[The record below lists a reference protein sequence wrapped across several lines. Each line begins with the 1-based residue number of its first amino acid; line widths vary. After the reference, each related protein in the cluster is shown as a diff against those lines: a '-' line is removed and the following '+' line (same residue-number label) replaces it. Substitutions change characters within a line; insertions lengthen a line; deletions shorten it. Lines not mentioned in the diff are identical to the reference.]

1 MLADGSKRAVGLSR
15 AGTAF
20 AGWVQQNRRAR
31 LVSGNKAAY
40 WICDTGIFFGFCGE
54 TLHVA
59 SASETISAWVS
70 SLRYD
75 DIPADVVASTRL
87 RILDVIGLSIAGGET
102 PFGKSVRA
110 SASAWP
116 GTAARLWGTSGTASA
131 VGAAFVNGACSQTL
145 EYDDTHNESVV
156 HMSSPAV
163 AAALAL
169 ADEHKAS
176 GKAIVTAIAL
186 GNEMSCRVG
195 SVTPQQFHKR
205 GFHPS
210 GLFAPF
216 GVCWLAGKLLGLD
229 AGQMSRAAGITGS
242 YAAGLI
248 QCWVDG
254 TQSKFL
260 HPGWA
265 AQSGIAAAI
274 LGKNGVTGPSEVF
287 EGRFGLFASHLQAA
301 DPAPNFDRLTKEL
314 GTFWDSRASSFK
326 PFPVAHV
333 IHPYIDALLR
343 LRERHGLTPDKIE
356 KIVVP
361 VAPFIVPIV
370 CEPVEEKRRPNTD
383 SHGRVS
389 IQYTLAE
396 ALALGRIGKDAYA
409 ESSLRDPTILALA
422 DRVEFVVDPSMPGS
436 EQFKG
441 VVEVFARD
449 GGHWTEIEEY
459 NHGSPE
465 NPMTDADIEAKFR
478 ENVEGVLSEGQATRV
493 VEAMMAV
500 ETMPDASAI
509 GALLVRNG

>member
-1 MLADGSKRAVGLSR
+1 M
-15 AGTAF
+15 
-20 AGWVQQNRRAR
+20 
-31 LVSGNKAAY
+31 
-40 WICDTGIFFGFCGE
+40 
-54 TLHVA
+54 
-59 SASETISAWVS
+59 SEAMSAWVAS
-70 SLRYD
+70 TRFD

-87 RILDVIGLSIAGGET
+87 RILDVIGLSIAGGEI
-102 PFGKSVRA
+102 PFGAGVRA

-116 GTAARLWGTSGTASA
+116 GTAARLWGTTGTASA
-131 VGAAFVNGACSQTL
+131 AGAAFVNGACSQAL
-145 EYDDTHNESVV
+145 EYDDTHNESIV

-169 ADEHKAS
+169 ADETKAS
-176 GKAIVTAIAL
+176 GKDIVTAIAI
-186 GNEMSCRVG
+186 GNELSCRVG

-216 GVCWLAGKLLGLD
+216 GVCWLAGHLLGLD

-242 YAAGLI
+242 FAAGLI

-265 AQSGIAAAI
+265 AQSGIIAAT
-274 LGKNGVTGPSEVF
+274 LGKNGVTGPGEVF
-287 EGRFGLFASHLQAA
+287 EGRFGLFASHLQNAE
-301 DPAPNFDRLTKEL
+301 PEPNFGRLTVDL
-314 GTFWDSRASSFK
+314 GTCWDSRASSFK

-343 LRERHGLTPDKIE
+343 LRGRHGLRPDMIE
-356 KIVVP
+356 RIVVP
-361 VAPFIVPIV
+361 VAPYIVSIV
-370 CEPVEEKRRPNTD
+370 CEPVDEKRRPNTD

-409 ESSLRDPTILALA
+409 ESSLRDPVILALA
-422 DRVEFVVDPSMPGS
+422 DRVEFVVDPAMPGS

-441 VVEVFARD
+441 VVEIVLRD
-449 GGHWTEIEEY
+449 GRRLTEIEEH
-459 NHGSPE
+459 NHGSPQ
-465 NPMTDADIEAKFR
+465 NPMSDAAIEAKFR
-478 ENVEGVLSEGQATRV
+478 ENVGDTLSETQATRV
-493 VEAMMAV
+493 VEMVMGV
-500 ETMPDASAI
+500 ETLPDASAVS
-509 GALLVRNG
+509 ALLVPTHG

>member
-1 MLADGSKRAVGLSR
+1 M
-15 AGTAF
+15 
-20 AGWVQQNRRAR
+20 
-31 LVSGNKAAY
+31 KAPAY
-40 WICDTGIFFGFCGE
+40 RFRDTGIFLSSSE
-54 TLHVA
+54 SKIIVA
-59 SASETISAWVS
+59 SASDVISNWVS
-70 SLRYD
+70 AISFEDL
-75 DIPADVVASTRL
+75 PADVVASTRL

-102 PFGKSVRA
+102 SFGKSVRA
-110 SASAWP
+110 SATAWP
-116 GTAARLWGTSGTASA
+116 GTAARLWGTDATASA
-131 VGAAFVNGACSQTL
+131 VGAAFVNGACSQAL

-169 ADEHKAS
+169 ADETRAS
-176 GKAIVTAIAL
+176 GKDVVTAIAL
-186 GNEMSCRVG
+186 GNEISCRVG

-216 GVCWLAGKLLGLD
+216 GVCWLAGHLLGLD
-229 AGQMSRAAGITGS
+229 AGQMSKAAGITGS
-242 YAAGLI
+242 FAAGLI

-274 LGKNGVTGPSEVF
+274 LGKNGVTGPGEVF
-287 EGRFGLFASHLQAA
+287 EGRFGLFASHLQNAE
-301 DPAPNFDRLTKEL
+301 PEPNFARLTRDL
-314 GTFWDSRASSFK
+314 GTFWDSQASSFK

-343 LRERHGLTPDKIE
+343 LRERHGLTPETVD

-409 ESSLRDPTILALA
+409 ERSLRDPVILALA
-422 DRVEFVVDPSMPGS
+422 DRVEFVVDPAMPGS

-449 GGHWTEIEEY
+449 GGHWIEVEEY
-459 NHGSPE
+459 NHGSPQ

-478 ENVEGVLSEGQATRV
+478 ENVGGVLSDEQAKRV
-493 VEAMMAV
+493 VAAV
-500 ETMPDASAI
+500 MGIETMSDASAL
-509 GALLVRNG
+509 GTLLVRHG